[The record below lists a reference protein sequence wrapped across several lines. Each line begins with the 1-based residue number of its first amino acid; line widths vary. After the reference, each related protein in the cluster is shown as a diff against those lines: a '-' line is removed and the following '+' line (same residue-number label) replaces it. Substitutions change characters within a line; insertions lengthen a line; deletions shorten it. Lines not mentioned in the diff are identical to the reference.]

1 MSIKKVKLHFDASID
16 TDNES
21 MEMSIE
27 WEASVEYAVNVLC
40 TAAEKHPQIY
50 EAIMVSALT
59 LQERKPKS
67 ESRRL
72 AELMMSTLEDLDPD
86 EVSKE
91 DQEELAKQL
100 KAMGGITPQGD
111 A

>member
-1 MSIKKVKLHFDASID
+1 MSVKKVKLHFDAAID
-16 TDNES
+16 KDANS

-27 WEASVEYAVNVLC
+27 WEASVEYAVAVIC

-50 EAIMVSALT
+50 EAILISAESLKR
-59 LQERKPKS
+59 EAFKS
-67 ESRRL
+67 ESRRI

-91 DQEELAKQL
+91 DQEEIANQL